1 MKRLFFA
8 IGALLMAVAGPALAD
23 MFEIES
29 VQIRATAPGMA
40 VTGGYVSITNK
51 GHVDDRLVA
60 SSAGFAKRVEIHEMI
75 NDNGVM
81 KMRQREGGVHIPAGG
96 TVTLKPGGLHIM
108 FMGLGETMVPGETR
122 EVTLEFESGHKV
134 AVPAIVLKPAD
145 IGTKAGHLDWH
156 DHWHGGHNHSAN
168 DSAN

>member
-1 MKRLFFA
+1 MTRLFFA

-23 MFEIES
+23 MFEIGS

-40 VTGGYVSITNK
+40 VTGGYVRITNK
-51 GHVDDRLVA
+51 GHADDRLVA
-60 SSAGFAKRVEIHEMI
+60 ASAGFAKRVEIHEMI
-75 NDNGVM
+75 HDNGVM
-81 KMRQREGGVHIPAGG
+81 KMRQREGGIHIPAGG

-108 FMGLGETMVPGETR
+108 FMGLGETMVPGETQ

-134 AVPAIVLKPAD
+134 AVPAMVLKPAD
-145 IGTKAGHLDWH
+145 IGTEAGHGDGH
-156 DHWHGGHNHSAN
+156 DHSHGGHNHSAS